1 MGIGLALIL
10 LTAAILSIL
19 VYYYIVRP
27 RRQKNTDTPSQ
38 PSEPDPVQDLVAL
51 NLEIRKAALPR
62 HLAHQCESIIDKLV
76 ALIPQVNAAD
86 EPTGDLAWTV
96 NRMASEYLPNKCIRP
111 YLALKPEDRE
121 SPEQVQQF
129 EQSLTVL
136 SDELDEVAT
145 ILSRRD
151 KAEFATKAK
160 FLQHRFTNNGEA

>member
-1 MGIGLALIL
+1 MGIGSALIL
-10 LTAAILSIL
+10 LTVAILLIL
-19 VYYYIVRP
+19 VYYYGIRP
-27 RRQKNTDTPSQ
+27 RRQKNTDTPPQ
-38 PSEPDPVQDLVAL
+38 PAEADPIQDLVAL
-51 NLEIRKAALPR
+51 NLEIRKSVLPR
-62 HLAHQCESIIDKLV
+62 HLTHRCESVIDKLV
-76 ALIPQVNAAD
+76 ELIPQVNAAD

-121 SPEQVQQF
+121 SPEQIQQF

-136 SDELDEVAT
+136 SNELDEVAA